1 VCTLAD
7 TPNLEVGRVGEF
19 AEREKKLNYR
29 NVRPYKKQ
37 PGQGGEETGSIASAC
52 MFSIFKKNSL
62 GMGIATRGCAVLM
75 KYITRPALF
84 MC

>member
-1 VCTLAD
+1 MCTLAD

-37 PGQGGEETGSIASAC
+37 PGQGGEETDISQELV
-52 MFSIFKKNSL
+52 NYL
-62 GMGIATRGCAVLM
+62 HTE
-75 KYITRPALF
+75 
-84 MC
+84 

>member
-37 PGQGGEETGSIASAC
+37 PGQGGEETDISQELV
-52 MFSIFKKNSL
+52 NYL
-62 GMGIATRGCAVLM
+62 HTE
-75 KYITRPALF
+75 
-84 MC
+84 